1 MTTKRVFIFAGGN
14 IDEHLL
20 EEICEEDFI
29 IGADRGALFLV
40 EHNIEPNLAIGDFDS
55 VTEQEMQKIKAHSIE
70 MMTCDAINKDLTDT
84 ELAYE
89 LAVEKQPKE
98 IILVGATGT
107 RLDQTFAN
115 IQMMSKGLQHQIKTF
130 IVDKNNYITL
140 IGSSCTV
147 EARGFSYVSL
157 LPLTPQVTGITLEGF
172 MYPLDQATLKMGHSL
187 GVSNKLLGQSGTVH
201 IDSGLLLI
209 IQSKD

>member
-20 EEICEEDFI
+20 EEICEDDFI

-40 EHNIEPNLAIGDFDS
+40 EHDIEPNLAIGDFDS
-55 VTEQEMQKIKAHSIE
+55 VTEQELQKIKAHSIE

-107 RLDQTFAN
+107 RLDQTLAN
-115 IQMMSKGLQHQIKTF
+115 IQMMSKGLQHQIKTY

-147 EARGFSYVSL
+147 EERGFSYVSL
-157 LPLTPQVTGITLEGF
+157 LPLTPQVTGVTLEGF
-172 MYPLDQATLKMGHSL
+172 MYPLNQATLKMGHSL
-187 GVSNKLLGQSGTVH
+187 GVSNKLIGQSGTVH

>member
-1 MTTKRVFIFAGGN
+1 MTIKRVFIFAGGN

-20 EEICEEDFI
+20 EEICEGDFI

-40 EHNIEPNLAIGDFDS
+40 EQDIKPNLAIGDFDS
-55 VTEQEMQKIKAHSIE
+55 VTELELQKIKDHSLEI
-70 MMTCDAINKDLTDT
+70 MTCDAINKDLTDT

-107 RLDQTFAN
+107 RLDQTLAN
-115 IQMMSKGLQHQIKTF
+115 IQMMTKGLQHQIKTF
-130 IVDKNNYITL
+130 IVDKNNFITL
-140 IGSSCTV
+140 IGSTCTV
-147 EARGFSYVSL
+147 EERGLSYVSL
-157 LPLTPQVTGITLEGF
+157 LPMTPEVTGITLEGF
-172 MYPLDQATLKMGHSL
+172 MYPLNQATLKMGHSL
-187 GVSNKLLGQSGTVH
+187 GVSNKLIAPLGTVH